1 MKITKQRLKEI
12 IIEEISEVQFGFPSL
27 GLTLADVTPGAK
39 DKPEDEDGTEEGDEE
54 EPKKP
59 ERPPI
64 NPDIAAYRKKY
75 GGGKFIST
83 PRSNQGSDIKKRP
96 RRYQENK
103 QMKITKEQLKQIIKE
118 EIEAVTEGYWGSM
131 YRDDMGR
138 LQYGPDPRIR
148 KEPKKEPKKPEQ
160 EEPKK
165 PEEKEL
171 KEADGETAQQAAER
185 LKSMPPHRLS
195 SVMMDFEDMA
205 DGDTSLQQYYPHV
218 KDLAAFAREVLSL
231 MGNK

>member
-39 DKPEDEDGTEEGDEE
+39 DNPEDDADEDEE

-103 QMKITKEQLKQIIKE
+103 QMKITKEQLNQIIKE
-118 EIEAVTEGYWGSM
+118 ELEAVMDEGQVS
-131 YRDDMGR
+131 
-138 LQYGPDPRIR
+138 I
-148 KEPKKEPKKPEQ
+148 EPSFAYDFTPE
-160 EEPKK
+160 
-165 PEEKEL
+165 
-171 KEADGETAQQAAER
+171 QQAAMRGVIEKLNNR
-185 LKSMPPHRLS
+185 KTLRYDTVASALRFLKYRHPAFKGFKGDPLDIQNGLKSLGYKGYTVSTTAIP
-195 SVMMDFEDMA
+195 
-205 DGDTSLQQYYPHV
+205 
-218 KDLAAFAREVLSL
+218 
-231 MGNK
+231 